1 MSGSSGEPPATKP
14 EETGAA
20 DVAQLLEV
28 LRAAIQLRKVSS
40 RQIEREMGLSIG
52 FLTRILTGQV
62 SLRVSHVLQ
71 ICAILD
77 VAPGDVWAAVFP
89 SADEHLS
96 RVLKDMAVIRKRSTK
111 REPLS

>member
-1 MSGSSGEPPATKP
+1 MSGSSAEPPAAKP
-14 EETGAA
+14 EETSA
-20 DVAQLLEV
+20 DKVAELSEV

-89 SADEHLS
+89 PSDEHLS
-96 RVLKDMAVIRKRSTK
+96 RVLQDMAAIRKRSTK
-111 REPLS
+111 RGPMS